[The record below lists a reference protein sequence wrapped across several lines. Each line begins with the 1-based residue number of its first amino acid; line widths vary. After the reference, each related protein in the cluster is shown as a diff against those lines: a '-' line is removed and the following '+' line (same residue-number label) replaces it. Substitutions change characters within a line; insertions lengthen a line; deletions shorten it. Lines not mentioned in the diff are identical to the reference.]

1 MIIQSGPCKGPI
13 SWFTMNISS
22 SVSTLLF
29 TLNFLER
36 LLCSAE
42 IPLKK
47 TFQIEE
53 PSPLQLQWIYFQCHL
68 DSVIL
73 LFMLIHHKS
82 SVLLKIYIK
91 KDVHHA
97 LLRPPGT
104 SLHRPKSLHL
114 VTWHS
119 RCSLIHKARYVLH
132 SRIQIQ
138 TAVFSVHE
146 NSHDKHN
153 HVCDDMYLL
162 QAEVACRSSGAAEG
176 LALGKG

>member
-1 MIIQSGPCKGPI
+1 MFCWNSTKKNIPNRGTKP
-13 SWFTMNISS
+13 FTATMNFL
-22 SVSTLLF
+22 SVPP
-29 TLNFLER
+29 R
-36 LLCSAE
+36 
-42 IPLKK
+42 
-47 TFQIEE
+47 
-53 PSPLQLQWIYFQCHL
+53 WL

-73 LFMLIHHKS
+73 LFMLTHNKS

-162 QAEVACRSSGAAEG
+162 QAEVACGSSGAAEG
-176 LALGKG
+176 LAPGKG